1 MRYLSIP
8 VITAVSTFAI
18 AQVASAADLPLGP
31 PPPVA
36 APAYDWTGFYVGGNA
51 GYSWGTTNINFSE
64 APAGL
69 FGFGFSA
76 CRFGCS
82 IPSFMEPKGFIGGP
96 QLGFNYQTGMWVWG
110 VEGDFAWRNPQTSLV
125 TVMDGTF
132 ADTLTLRVKQESV
145 GTVRGRLGVTQGA
158 ASNWLMYVTGG
169 LAYGKFDHSVT
180 QFCNVFC
187 NETVT
192 FSDTKTKAGW
202 TLGGGVELALNWN
215 LSIGFE
221 YLYVDFG
228 TDVLN
233 SAGNGADIPA
243 TSVSFHDTSNVMR
256 FKANYKF

>member
-18 AQVASAADLPLGP
+18 ARVASAADLPLGP

-110 VEGDFAWRNPQTSLV
+110 VEGDFAWRNPQTTLI

-132 ADTLTLRVKQESV
+132 ADTLTL
-145 GTVRGRLGVTQGA
+145 G
-158 ASNWLMYVTGG
+158 
-169 LAYGKFDHSVT
+169 
-180 QFCNVFC
+180 
-187 NETVT
+187 
-192 FSDTKTKAGW
+192 
-202 TLGGGVELALNWN
+202 
-215 LSIGFE
+215 
-221 YLYVDFG
+221 
-228 TDVLN
+228 
-233 SAGNGADIPA
+233 
-243 TSVSFHDTSNVMR
+243 
-256 FKANYKF
+256 

>member
-1 MRYLSIP
+1 MRYLAIP

-18 AQVASAADLPLGP
+18 AQVASAADLPRGP
-31 PPPVA
+31 SAPVT
-36 APAYDWTGFYVGGNA
+36 APTYDWTGLYVGGNA
-51 GYSWGTTNINFSE
+51 GYSWGTTNVDYSQ

-69 FGFGFSA
+69 FGFGFSV

-82 IPSFMEPKGFIGGP
+82 VPSSMEPKGFLGGL

-110 VEGDFAWRNPQTSLV
+110 VEGDFGWRNPETSLI
-125 TVMDGTF
+125 TFMDGMF

-180 QFCNVFC
+180 QFCNAFC
-187 NETVT
+187 NQTVT

-202 TLGGGVELALNWN
+202 TLGGGVEVALNWN
-215 LSIGFE
+215 WSIGFE
-221 YLYVDFG
+221 YLYMDFG

-233 SAGNGADIPA
+233 SAGNGDVIGA